1 MKLKSKV
8 TLITGAARGIGRGI
22 AKAYAKEG
30 SRLILTDILP
40 VLDNTKEEI
49 SKICRSKVISQKM
62 DVRNV
67 EDVKKVV
74 KLAINE
80 FGKIDILINN
90 AGICIGNLVTNI
102 SEEEWDLIFNVNS
115 KGVFNCSK
123 VVVKE
128 MIKLGTKGKIINIAS
143 IMAKIG
149 ESYTAAYTSS
159 KHAVLGFTRC
169 LAFEMAPYGINVNAI
184 CPGYVDTEMEKN
196 LEIQQAKA
204 ENKTFEEVRNSY
216 ISKVPFGRIG
226 QPEDI
231 AKVAVFLGSPD
242 SDYMTGQSVNICG
255 GVIM

>member
-1 MKLKSKV
+1 MKLKNKV
-8 TLITGAARGIGRGI
+8 VLITGAAKGIGKGI
-22 AKAYAKEG
+22 AKAYAEEG
-30 SRLILTDILP
+30 ASVILTDILP
-40 VLDNTKEEI
+40 ILDDTRDEI
-49 SKICRSKVISQKM
+49 SKICQSKIISQKM

-67 EDVKKVV
+67 EDIKRIV

-90 AGICIGNLVTNI
+90 AGICIGNLVIDI
-102 SEEEWDLIFNVNS
+102 SEKEWDLIFNVNV

-123 VVVKE
+123 IVAKE

-184 CPGYVDTEMEKN
+184 CPGYVDTDMERN

-204 ENKTFEEVRNSY
+204 ESKTFEEVQNSY
-216 ISKVPFGRIG
+216 ISKIPFGRMG

-231 AKVAVFLGSPD
+231 AKVAIFLGSSN
-242 SDYMTGQSVNICG
+242 SDYMTGQSINICG